1 MFIFKKN
8 LPRVH
13 PGVHTSD
20 PNVSAAALMT
30 GILVSK
36 AEPKFV
42 RRDWPPGTVSTK
54 YGSRNLVVPATD
66 LHFRIVLPQETIYA
80 IYVIWNTGRKCGL
93 PYLELLVLYPNISQ
107 QKVLCYRQCTQLG
120 FFPNPQKD
128 PDPKILDAKTPLSG
142 LLWIKNLKS

>member
-1 MFIFKKN
+1 M
-8 LPRVH
+8 
-13 PGVHTSD
+13 HTSD

-30 GILVSK
+30 VILVSK

-42 RRDWPPGTVSTK
+42 RRDWPPGTVSIK

-80 IYVIWNTGRKCGL
+80 IYVIRNTGRKCGL
-93 PYLELLVLYPNISQ
+93 PYLELVVLSPNISQ

-120 FFPNPQKD
+120 LTNPQKD
-128 PDPKILDAKTPLSG
+128 PDPKILDAKTPMSG
-142 LLWIKNLKS
+142 LLWIKNQKS